1 MLDTARLL
9 VPEKGEARGEIK
21 GESEKQW
28 EGECGS
34 RPPVSPM
41 SRYHPLECSPHWV
54 GVSYVQRASS
64 RDDPAVSP
72 LFSL

>member
-28 EGECGS
+28 EGVRMGTSGRGS
-34 RPPVSPM
+34 
-41 SRYHPLECSPHWV
+41 V
-54 GVSYVQRASS
+54 GAGLQ
-64 RDDPAVSP
+64 
-72 LFSL
+72 